1 MAVGRPPP
9 STLPCSLRPPASGRD
24 TRTRRAKRV
33 ASSAAREWVMAV
45 ARVAELVA
53 VKVADAVVAA
63 AVVLMVVLV
72 VDLAAATV
80 EAATEAATATIS
92 RLFRKLGR
100 RFDSPSSNASGRVYV
115 PRCVSLFY
123 HVFDAYIAPSF
134 LRICVSSGALTRFG
148 RAGPCTKHSHCVY
161 YLHIQTHA
169 RNVHELSHEDLLE
182 QMTIVDRRP
191 PSVLRVVFV
200 ILGSCDRR
208 EEQQFVARSN
218 LE

>member
-1 MAVGRPPP
+1 MKAF
-9 STLPCSLRPPASGRD
+9 
-24 TRTRRAKRV
+24 
-33 ASSAAREWVMAV
+33 
-45 ARVAELVA
+45 LV
-53 VKVADAVVAA
+53 
-63 AVVLMVVLV
+63 
-72 VDLAAATV
+72 
-80 EAATEAATATIS
+80 
-92 RLFRKLGR
+92 R
-100 RFDSPSSNASGRVYV
+100 SNASGRVYA
-115 PRCVSLFY
+115 PRCAPLYY